1 MLRLIGRRLLLMIP
15 TLILVSILIF
25 ALAEVF
31 VPGSVG
37 RSILGPYATEEQV
50 QLLNEKLGADR
61 PIVVRYLSWAGG
73 FVTGDW
79 GESALLKVPV
89 RPLVMDAFWHSLL
102 LAGFALVLIV
112 PTSIALGVFAGLR
125 RDSVLDRTIT
135 VSSLSMTVIPEF
147 VSGVVLL
154 YVFAVWLKWLP
165 VSALPPDGAPFY
177 ERLYY
182 LILPAIPLMFLE
194 LGYIAR
200 MARVG
205 TVQVL
210 SMPYVRTAVLKG
222 VPRSRVVF
230 GHVLRNAMVPTV
242 TVIGSQVGW
251 LLGGLV
257 VVEKLFNYPG
267 IGRLMVEAALAHD
280 IPLLEA
286 SVLLVAVV
294 YMLANLIADIVVALL
309 NPRIRMGG

>member
-15 TLILVSILIF
+15 TLILASMLIF
-25 ALAEVF
+25 ALAEVL
-31 VPGSVG
+31 PGNVG
-37 RSILGPYATEEQV
+37 RSILGQYATEEAV
-50 QLLNEKLGADR
+50 AALNHQLGADR
-61 PIVVRYLSWAGG
+61 PLVVRYAAWAGH

-79 GESALLKVPV
+79 GTSPVLKVLV
-89 RPLVMDAFWHSLL
+89 RPTVLHALANSLL

-125 RDSVLDRTIT
+125 RDSAFDRTIT
-135 VSSLSMTVIPEF
+135 VSTLSMTVIPEF

-154 YVFAVWLKWLP
+154 YIFAVWLKWLP
-165 VSALPPDGAPFY
+165 ISAMPPAGSPFY
-177 ERLYY
+177 ERFYY

-210 SMPYVRTAVLKG
+210 AMPYIRTAVLKG
-222 VPRSRVVF
+222 VPRSRVIF

-251 LLGGLV
+251 LIGGLV
-257 VVEKLFNYPG
+257 VIETLFVYPG
-267 IGRLMVEAALAHD
+267 IGKVMVDAALNHD
-280 IPLLEA
+280 VPMLEA
-286 SVLLVAVV
+286 SVLMVAII
-294 YMLANLIADIVVALL
+294 YMAANLIADIVVALL
-309 NPRIRMGG
+309 NPRIRKGG

>member
-1 MLRLIGRRLLLMIP
+1 MLRLIGRRLLLMVP
-15 TLILVSILIF
+15 TLILASVLIF
-25 ALAEVF
+25 ALAEVL
-31 VPGSVG
+31 PGDVG
-37 RSILGPYATEEQV
+37 RSILGQYASQEDV
-50 QLLNEKLGADR
+50 AALNHKLGADR
-61 PIVVRYLSWAGG
+61 PLVVRYATWAGN

-79 GESALLKVPV
+79 GESPVLKVPV
-89 RPLVMDAFWHSLL
+89 RPYVMSALWNSLI
-102 LAGFALVLIV
+102 LAGFALILIV
-112 PTSIALGVFAGLR
+112 PTSIVLGVFSGLR
-125 RDSVLDRTIT
+125 RDSALDRVIT
-135 VSSLSMTVIPEF
+135 VSTLSMTVIPEF

-165 VSALPPDGAPFY
+165 VTALAPEGAPIY

-210 SMPYVRTAVLKG
+210 SMPYIRTAVLKG

-251 LLGGLV
+251 LIGGLV
-257 VVEKLFNYPG
+257 VVETLFNYPG
-267 IGRLMVEAALAHD
+267 IGRIMVESALNHDVPVLEAAVLMVA
-280 IPLLEA
+280 I
-286 SVLLVAVV
+286 V
-294 YMLANLIADIVVALL
+294 YMFANLLADIVVALL
-309 NPRIRMGG
+309 NPRIRKGG

>member
-50 QLLNEKLGADR
+50 QLLNEKLGADK
-61 PIVVRYLSWAGG
+61 PVVVRYVTWAGG

-79 GESALLKVPV
+79 GESALLEVPV
-89 RPLVMDAFWHSLL
+89 RPLVMDAFWNSLL

-165 VSALPPDGAPFY
+165 VTALPPDGAPFY

-210 SMPYVRTAVLKG
+210 SMPYIRTAVLKG

-251 LLGGLV
+251 LIGGLV
-257 VVEKLFNYPG
+257 VVEKLFTYPG
-267 IGRLMVEAALAHD
+267 IGQLMVDSALAHD

-294 YMLANLIADIVVALL
+294 YMVANLIADIVVALL

>member
-1 MLRLIGRRLLLMIP
+1 MLRLIGRRLLLMVP

-25 ALAEVF
+25 ALAEVL
-31 VPGSVG
+31 PGDVG
-37 RSILGPYATEEQV
+37 RSILGPYATDQQV
-50 QLLNEKLGADR
+50 KILNKELGADR
-61 PIVVRYLSWAGG
+61 PLYERYASWAGG

-79 GESALLKVPV
+79 GQSPLLKVPV
-89 RPLVMDAFWHSLL
+89 FSTVMKALGNSLV
-102 LAGFALVLIV
+102 LAGFALVIIV
-112 PTSIALGVFAGLR
+112 PVSVLLGVYAGLR
-125 RDSVLDRTIT
+125 KDSFLDRGITIST
-135 VSSLSMTVIPEF
+135 LSMTVIPEF
-147 VSGVVLL
+147 VSGVILL

-165 VSALPPDGAPFY
+165 VTAMPPDGSPFY
-177 ERLYY
+177 ERFYY

-210 SMPYVRTAVLKG
+210 AMPYIRTAVLKG
-222 VPRSRVVF
+222 LPRRRVIF

-251 LLGGLV
+251 LIGGLV
-257 VVEKLFNYPG
+257 VIETLFVYPG
-267 IGRLMVEAALAHD
+267 IGKLMVDAAQTHD
-280 IPLLEA
+280 VVMLEA
-286 SVLLVAVV
+286 SVLVVAVI
-294 YMLANLIADIVVALL
+294 YMVANLIADIIVALL

>member
-50 QLLNEKLGADR
+50 QLLNERLGADR
-61 PIVVRYLSWAGG
+61 PVVVRYLSWAGG

-112 PTSIALGVFAGLR
+112 PVSIALGVFAGLR

-165 VSALPPDGAPFY
+165 VSALPPDGSPFY

-222 VPRSRVVF
+222 VPRSRVIF
-230 GHVLRNAMVPTV
+230 GHVLRNALVPTV

-294 YMLANLIADIVVALL
+294 YMVANLFADIVVALL

>member
-15 TLILVSILIF
+15 TLILVSILVF
-25 ALAEVF
+25 ALAEVL
-31 VPGSVG
+31 PGDVG
-37 RSILGPYATEEQV
+37 RSILGPYATQEQV
-50 QLLNEKLGADR
+50 EILNKELGADR
-61 PIVVRYLSWAGG
+61 PLYERYVSWAVG

-79 GESALLKVPV
+79 GVSPLLNIPV
-89 RPLVMDAFWHSLL
+89 RPTVMKALGNSLL
-102 LAGFALVLIV
+102 LAGFALVIIV
-112 PTSIALGVFAGLR
+112 PVSIVLGVFAGLR
-125 RDSVLDRTIT
+125 KDSFLDRGIT

-147 VSGVVLL
+147 VSGVILL
-154 YVFAVWLKWLP
+154 YIFAVWLKWLP
-165 VSALPPDGAPFY
+165 VTAMPPDGSPFVD
-177 ERLYY
+177 RFYY

-210 SMPYVRTAVLKG
+210 AMPYIRTAVLKG
-222 VPRSRVVF
+222 LPRRRVVF

-251 LLGGLV
+251 LIGGLV
-257 VVEKLFNYPG
+257 VIETLFVYPG
-267 IGRLMVEAALAHD
+267 IGKVMVDAAQTHD
-280 IPLLEA
+280 VVMLEA
-286 SVLLVAVV
+286 SVLVVAVI
-294 YMLANLIADIVVALL
+294 YMVANLVADIVVALL

>member
-1 MLRLIGRRLLLMIP
+1 MLRLIGRRLLLMVP

-25 ALAEVF
+25 ALAEVL
-31 VPGSVG
+31 PGDVG
-37 RSILGPYATEEQV
+37 RSILGPYATQEQV
-50 QLLNEKLGADR
+50 DILNQKLGADR
-61 PIVVRYLSWAGG
+61 PLFERYVSWAAG

-79 GESALLKVPV
+79 GESPLLNIPV
-89 RPLVMDAFWHSLL
+89 RPTVMTALGNSLL
-102 LAGFALVLIV
+102 LAGFALVIIV
-112 PTSIALGVFAGLR
+112 PVSIVLGVFAGLR
-125 RDSVLDRTIT
+125 KDSFLDRGIT

-147 VSGVVLL
+147 VSGVILI
-154 YVFAVWLKWLP
+154 YVFAVSLKWLP
-165 VSALPPDGAPFY
+165 VNAMPPDGSPFVD
-177 ERLYY
+177 RFYY

-210 SMPYVRTAVLKG
+210 AMPYIRTAVLKG
-222 VPRSRVVF
+222 LPQRRVVF

-251 LLGGLV
+251 LIGGLV
-257 VVEKLFNYPG
+257 VVEQLFVYPG
-267 IGRLMVEAALAHD
+267 IGRLMVDAAQTHDVVMLEAA
-280 IPLLEA
+280 
-286 SVLLVAVV
+286 VLVVAVI
-294 YMLANLIADIVVALL
+294 YMVANLIADIVVALL

>member
-50 QLLNEKLGADR
+50 QLLNEKLGADK
-61 PIVVRYLSWAGG
+61 PVVVRYVTWAGG

-79 GESALLKVPV
+79 GESALLEVPV
-89 RPLVMDAFWHSLL
+89 RPLVMDAFWNSLL

-165 VSALPPDGAPFY
+165 VTALPPDGAPFY

-210 SMPYVRTAVLKG
+210 SMPYIRTAVLKG

-251 LLGGLV
+251 LIGGLV
-257 VVEKLFNYPG
+257 VVEKLFIYPG
-267 IGRLMVEAALAHD
+267 IGKLMVDSALAHD

-294 YMLANLIADIVVALL
+294 YMVANLIADIVVALL

>member
-15 TLILVSILIF
+15 TLILASMLIF
-25 ALAEVF
+25 ALTEVL
-31 VPGSVG
+31 PGDVG

-50 QLLNEKLGADR
+50 QLLNEKLGANR
-61 PIVVRYLSWAGG
+61 PLVVRYVAWAGG

-89 RPLVMDAFWHSLL
+89 RPLVMEALGNSLI

-112 PTSIALGVFAGLR
+112 PTSIALGVFSGLR
-125 RDSVLDRTIT
+125 RDSALDRGIT
-135 VSSLSMTVIPEF
+135 VTTLSMTVIPEF

-165 VSALPPDGAPFY
+165 VTALPPDGSAWYDRF
-177 ERLYY
+177 YY

-210 SMPYVRTAVLKG
+210 AMPYIRTAVLKG
-222 VPRSRVVF
+222 LPRRRVVF

-251 LLGGLV
+251 LIGGLV
-257 VVEKLFNYPG
+257 VIETLFVYPG
-267 IGRLMVEAALAHD
+267 IGKIMVDAALTHD

-286 SVLLVAVV
+286 SVLMVAIV

-309 NPRIRMGG
+309 SPRIRMGG

>member
-50 QLLNEKLGADR
+50 QLLNEKLGADK
-61 PIVVRYLSWAGG
+61 PVVVRYLTWAGG

-79 GESALLKVPV
+79 GESALLEVPV
-89 RPLVMDAFWHSLL
+89 RPLVMDAFWNSLL

-125 RDSVLDRTIT
+125 RDSFLDRTIT

-165 VSALPPDGAPFY
+165 VTALPPDGAPFY

-210 SMPYVRTAVLKG
+210 SMPYIRTAVLKG

-230 GHVLRNAMVPTV
+230 GHMLRNAMVPTV

-251 LLGGLV
+251 LIGGLV
-257 VVEKLFNYPG
+257 VVEKLFTYPG
-267 IGRLMVEAALAHD
+267 IGQLMVDSALAHD

-294 YMLANLIADIVVALL
+294 YMVANLIADIVVALL

>member
-1 MLRLIGRRLLLMIP
+1 
-15 TLILVSILIF
+15 
-25 ALAEVF
+25 
-31 VPGSVG
+31 
-37 RSILGPYATEEQV
+37 
-50 QLLNEKLGADR
+50 
-61 PIVVRYLSWAGG
+61 
-73 FVTGDW
+73 
-79 GESALLKVPV
+79 
-89 RPLVMDAFWHSLL
+89 MDAFWHSLL

-112 PTSIALGVFAGLR
+112 PISIALGVFAGLR

-165 VSALPPDGAPFY
+165 VTALPPDGAPFY

>member
-25 ALAEVF
+25 ALAEVL
-31 VPGSVG
+31 PGDVG
-37 RSILGPYATEEQV
+37 RTILGPYATQEQV
-50 QLLNEKLGADR
+50 EILNEQMGMDR
-61 PIVVRYLSWAGG
+61 PLYERYLSWAGG

-79 GESALLKVPV
+79 GESLLLKTAVFPT
-89 RPLVMDAFWHSLL
+89 VMRALGNSLL
-102 LAGFALVLIV
+102 LAGFALVIIV
-112 PTSIALGVFAGLR
+112 PTSILIGVFAGLR
-125 RDSVLDRTIT
+125 RDSGLDRAIT
-135 VSSLSMTVIPEF
+135 VSTLSMTVIPEF
-147 VSGVVLL
+147 VSGVILI
-154 YVFAVWLKWLP
+154 YIFAVWLKWLP
-165 VSALPPDGAPFY
+165 VSAMPPDGAPFVD
-177 ERLYY
+177 RFYY

-210 SMPYVRTAVLKG
+210 AMPYIRTAVLKG
-222 VPRSRVVF
+222 LPRRRVIF

-251 LLGGLV
+251 LIGGLV
-257 VVEKLFNYPG
+257 VIETLFVYPG
-267 IGRLMVEAALAHD
+267 IGKVMVDAAQYHD
-280 IPLLEA
+280 VVMLEA
-286 SVLLVAVV
+286 SVLVVAVI
-294 YMLANLIADIVVALL
+294 YMIANLIADIVVAFL

>member
-50 QLLNEKLGADR
+50 QLLNERLGADR

-79 GESALLKVPV
+79 GESTQLKVPV
-89 RPLVMDAFWHSLL
+89 RPLVMESFWNSLL
-102 LAGFALVLIV
+102 LAGFALVLII

-125 RDSVLDRTIT
+125 RDSILDRTIT

-210 SMPYVRTAVLKG
+210 SMPYIRTAVLKG

-230 GHVLRNAMVPTV
+230 GHVLRNALVPTV

>member
-15 TLILVSILIF
+15 TLILASILIF

-37 RSILGPYATEEQV
+37 RSILGPYATHEQV
-50 QLLNEKLGADR
+50 AILNHELGADR
-61 PIVVRYLSWAGG
+61 SIPVRYLSWAGS
-73 FVTGDW
+73 FVRGEW
-79 GESALLKVPV
+79 GESALTGVPV
-89 RPLVMDAFWHSLL
+89 ASTVMKALGNSLI
-102 LAGFALVLIV
+102 LAIFALVIIV

-125 RDSVLDRTIT
+125 RDSLLDRTIT
-135 VSSLSMTVIPEF
+135 ISTLSMTVIPEF
-147 VSGVVLL
+147 VSGVILI
-154 YVFAVWLKWLP
+154 YVFAVWLKWFP
-165 VSALPPDGAPFY
+165 SFATPPEGANILD
-177 ERLYY
+177 RLYY

-210 SMPYVRTAVLKG
+210 EMPYIRTAVLKG
-222 VPRSRVVF
+222 LPRRRVIF
-230 GHVLRNAMVPTV
+230 GHVLRNALVPTV

-251 LLGGLV
+251 LIGGLV
-257 VVEKLFNYPG
+257 VIEWLFVYPG
-267 IGRLMVEAALAHD
+267 IGKLMLESAQTHD
-280 IPLLEA
+280 VKMLEA
-286 SVLLVAVV
+286 SVLMVALL
-294 YMLANLIADIVVALL
+294 YMAANLIADIVVALL

>member
-1 MLRLIGRRLLLMIP
+1 MLRLIGRRLLLMVP
-15 TLILVSILIF
+15 TLILASLLIF
-25 ALAEVF
+25 ALAEVL
-31 VPGSVG
+31 PGDVG
-37 RSILGPYATEEQV
+37 RSILGPYATQEQV

-61 PIVVRYLSWAGG
+61 PLVVRYASWAGN

-79 GESALLKVPV
+79 GESALQKVPV
-89 RPLVMDAFWHSLL
+89 RPLVLKAFGNSLI

-112 PTSIALGVFAGLR
+112 PTSIVLGVFSGLR
-125 RDSVLDRTIT
+125 RDSVVDRTIT
-135 VSSLSMTVIPEF
+135 VSTLSMTVIPEF

-165 VSALPPDGAPFY
+165 VSALPPDGSNFLD
-177 ERLYY
+177 RLYY

-194 LGYIAR
+194 LGYISR

-210 SMPYVRTAVLKG
+210 SMPYIRTAVLKG
-222 VPRSRVVF
+222 VPRSRVIF

-251 LLGGLV
+251 LIGGLV
-257 VVEKLFNYPG
+257 VVETLFVYPG
-267 IGRLMVEAALAHD
+267 VGKLMVDAAKTHD
-280 IPLLEA
+280 VPVLEA
-286 SVLLVAVV
+286 SVLMVAIV
-294 YMLANLIADIVVALL
+294 YMLANLVADIIVALL

>member
-15 TLILVSILIF
+15 TLILASMLIF
-25 ALAEVF
+25 ALAEVL
-31 VPGSVG
+31 PGDVG

-50 QLLNEKLGADR
+50 QLLNEKLGSDR
-61 PIVVRYLSWAGG
+61 PLVVRYVAWAGG

-79 GESALLKVPV
+79 GESALLEVPV
-89 RPLVMDAFWHSLL
+89 RPLVLEAFWNSLI
-102 LAGFALVLIV
+102 LAGFALVVIV
-112 PTSIALGVFAGLR
+112 PISVALGVFAGLR
-125 RDSVLDRTIT
+125 RDSALDRTIT

-154 YVFAVWLKWLP
+154 YIFAVWLKWLP
-165 VSALPPDGAPFY
+165 VTAMPPEGSPFY

-210 SMPYVRTAVLKG
+210 SMPYIRTAVLKG
-222 VPRSRVVF
+222 VPRHRVIF

-251 LLGGLV
+251 LIGGLV
-257 VVEKLFNYPG
+257 VIEVLFVYPG
-267 IGRLMVEAALAHD
+267 IGKLMVDAALSNDVPMLEAA
-280 IPLLEA
+280 
-286 SVLLVAVV
+286 VLLVAIV
-294 YMLANLIADIVVALL
+294 YMLANLVADIVVAFL

>member
-15 TLILVSILIF
+15 TLILASILIF
-25 ALAEVF
+25 ALAEVL
-31 VPGSVG
+31 PGNVG
-37 RSILGPYATEEQV
+37 RSILGQYATEEAV
-50 QLLNEKLGADR
+50 AALNEKLGADR
-61 PIVVRYLSWAGG
+61 PLVVRYATWAGS

-79 GESALLKVPV
+79 GESPVLKVPV
-89 RPLVMDAFWHSLL
+89 RPTVMAALWNSMI
-102 LAGFALVLIV
+102 LAGFALILII
-112 PTSIALGVFAGLR
+112 PTSIALGVFSGLR
-125 RDSVLDRTIT
+125 RDSALDRTIT
-135 VSSLSMTVIPEF
+135 VSTLSMTVIPEF

-165 VSALPPDGAPFY
+165 ITAMPPDGSPFY
-177 ERLYY
+177 ERFYY

-210 SMPYVRTAVLKG
+210 AMPYIRTAVLKG

-251 LLGGLV
+251 LIGGLV
-257 VVEKLFNYPG
+257 VVEYLFNYPG
-267 IGRLMVEAALAHD
+267 IGRLMVEAAQTHD
-280 IPLLEA
+280 VPMLEA
-286 SVLLVAVV
+286 SVLMVALV
-294 YMLANLIADIVVALL
+294 YMAANLVADIVVALL
-309 NPRIRMGG
+309 NPRIRKGG

>member
-1 MLRLIGRRLLLMIP
+1 MIP
-15 TLILVSILIF
+15 TLILASMLIF
-25 ALAEVF
+25 ALAEVL
-31 VPGSVG
+31 PGDVG

-61 PIVVRYLSWAGG
+61 PLVVRYAAWAGG

-79 GESALLKVPV
+79 GESALLEVPV
-89 RPLVMDAFWHSLL
+89 RPLVLEAFWNSLI
-102 LAGFALVLIV
+102 LAGFALVVIV
-112 PTSIALGVFAGLR
+112 PISVALGVFAGLR
-125 RDSVLDRTIT
+125 RDSALDRTIT

-154 YVFAVWLKWLP
+154 YIFAVWLKWLP
-165 VSALPPDGAPFY
+165 VTAMPPEGSPFY

-210 SMPYVRTAVLKG
+210 SMPYIRTAVLKG
-222 VPRSRVVF
+222 VPRHRVIF

-251 LLGGLV
+251 LIGGLV
-257 VVEKLFNYPG
+257 VIEVLFVYPG
-267 IGRLMVEAALAHD
+267 IGKLMVDAALSND
-280 IPLLEA
+280 VPLLEA
-286 SVLLVAVV
+286 SVLLVAIV
-294 YMLANLIADIVVALL
+294 YMLANLVADIVVAFL

>member
-37 RSILGPYATEEQV
+37 RSILGPYATQEQV
-50 QLLNEKLGADR
+50 QLLNEKLGADK
-61 PIVVRYLSWAGG
+61 PVVVRYLTWAGG

-79 GESALLKVPV
+79 GESALLEVPV
-89 RPLVMDAFWHSLL
+89 RPLVMDAFWNSLL

-112 PTSIALGVFAGLR
+112 PTSITLGVFAGLR
-125 RDSVLDRTIT
+125 RDSLLDRTIT
-135 VSSLSMTVIPEF
+135 VTSLSMTVIPEF

-165 VSALPPDGAPFY
+165 VTAVAPDGAPIY

-267 IGRLMVEAALAHD
+267 IGRLMVESALAHD